1 MQIADLL
8 HKPNQP
14 RIHLKPLDISVI
26 EPYLEMLAD
35 RDVAR
40 LTGSTATFTREQIEQ
55 WLLTRSTTPN
65 RKDFGIFDQ
74 DRTFVGEV
82 VLNEFNDEKN
92 SMNIRIA
99 LRGKPWFNRGIG
111 SQALALALEYA
122 FDTLVVD
129 KVTLDVLVENPRAI
143 KAYEKVG
150 FRTGRQFTSK
160 NLRYQRM
167 SITKLDFVYA
177 LGVLGI
183 ERHLPKSDW
192 FFEFDN
198 GKRRAGLC
206 NYTDHRISISRYLAD
221 IHTVDES
228 LQVLAH
234 EIGHAL
240 CAPSEGHSK
249 KWLATA
255 KSLGYRAQKFSGNE
269 IAREVAPWVGHCPR
283 GHEHYR
289 YRRPTRQLSC
299 AICSKEF
306 SPAHLIRWRKSE
318 PD

>member
-26 EPYLEMLAD
+26 EPYLEMLAEK
-35 RDVAR
+35 DVAR

-129 KVTLDVLVENPRAI
+129 KVTLDVLVETKSNQSLRKGWLQNRSPIHLEEPSLPAHVN
-143 KAYEKVG
+143 YQVG
-150 FRTGRQFTSK
+150 FCVRARCAWNRT
-160 NLRYQRM
+160 
-167 SITKLDFVYA
+167 
-177 LGVLGI
+177 
-183 ERHLPKSDW
+183 P
-192 FFEFDN
+192 
-198 GKRRAGLC
+198 
-206 NYTDHRISISRYLAD
+206 
-221 IHTVDES
+221 
-228 LQVLAH
+228 
-234 EIGHAL
+234 
-240 CAPSEGHSK
+240 PSE
-249 KWLATA
+249 
-255 KSLGYRAQKFSGNE
+255 E
-269 IAREVAPWVGHCPR
+269 
-283 GHEHYR
+283 
-289 YRRPTRQLSC
+289 
-299 AICSKEF
+299 
-306 SPAHLIRWRKSE
+306 
-318 PD
+318 